1 MSRIE
6 IRNPNHPGYSKM
18 VDAAMYEAMKRAYLA
33 VLPPEPPGLTIAEIR
48 PRLEAALPD
57 DLYPGGAKVGWWS
70 KAVQMDLEA
79 KGIVNRIKGSPL
91 RLYHPG
97 R

>member
-6 IRNPNHPGYSKM
+6 IRNPHHPGYSRM
-18 VDAAMYEAMKRAYLA
+18 VDATMYEAMKRAYFA

-48 PRLEAALPD
+48 LRLEVELPE
-57 DLYPGGAKVGWWS
+57 DLYPGGAKVSWWS

-79 KGIVNRIKGSPL
+79 KGIVKRIKSSPL
-91 RLYHPG
+91 RLYRPG
-97 R
+97 L